1 MSNAAITWAFNAP
14 IAKSADKLLLVCLAN
29 YANDTNLCWP
39 SHARLVEKTALDRK
53 TVIAGIH
60 RLTASGWIVATEE
73 RAGPNG
79 RVVVYRLA
87 IERSH
92 PLPPGRS
99 EGVNSPVFPNS
110 DPPPMVPKFPIDGPV
125 SGTNETQCDGPVF
138 PDRSSQISASMV
150 PNFPIDGP
158 KFGLRNPYRTL
169 IEPSLNPQGTAQG
182 ADLLEALND
191 SVEGQ
196 TPPAAMPFQPKVEKA
211 AKREAK
217 RSRVPDDWWPDA
229 AGLEF
234 AAQHGV
240 NPTEEVPRMIA
251 HHQAKGNLMASW
263 PAAWRTWCMNQVR
276 FRERDTQSARAGG
289 GSGSRRPDRAETVRS
304 GLRFLLG
311 DPGPEPP
318 PHDGPTIDVTPEEYA
333 YHG

>member
-1 MSNAAITWAFNAP
+1 MSNAAINWAFNAP

-29 YANDTNLCWP
+29 YANDANLCWP
-39 SHARLVEKTALDRK
+39 SHARLAEKTALDRK

-87 IERSH
+87 VERSH
-92 PLPPGRS
+92 PLPVGRS
-99 EGVNSPVFPNS
+99 EGVNSPVFP
-110 DPPPMVPKFPIDGPV
+110 DPEPAAMVPKFPTDGPV
-125 SGTNETQCDGPVF
+125 FGTNETEVNGPVF

-182 ADLLEALND
+182 ADLLEAL
-191 SVEGQ
+191 SGSAEEQ
-196 TPPAAMPFQPKVEKA
+196 APPVSMPAKVKIEKP

-217 RSRVPDDWWPDA
+217 RSRIPDDWWPDA

-234 AAQHGV
+234 AAQNGV
-240 NPTEEVPRMIA
+240 NTADEVPRMIA
-251 HHQAKGNLMASW
+251 YHQAKGNLMASW
-263 PAAWRTWCMNQVR
+263 PAAWRTWCMNRVR
-276 FRERDTQSARAGG
+276 YNERDAKNARTSGG
-289 GSGSRRPDRAETVRS
+289 YGSRRPDRAETVRS
-304 GLRFLLG
+304 GLKFLLG
-311 DPGPEPP
+311 ELGPEPP
-318 PHDGPTIDVTPEEYA
+318 PHDGPTIEVTPEEYA